1 MQQQDLNNSVK
12 TCVLSPEEMAR
23 RRGYSLDSL
32 PVFSDQANFY
42 VPIERGEEDLSF
54 CPSCGKIISKTL
66 IYDQNTGEVVGYNM
80 CWEKVFEK
88 KPPEPFL
95 SIMIWEYAGTPEDKE
110 REERENVPIFNRKY
124 NYFPVNIPY
133 KKIHTRPNTNIITA
147 IDIIVE
153 KKEIE

>member
-12 TCVLSPEEMAR
+12 TCVLTPEEMAR
-23 RRGYSLDSL
+23 RRGYSLASL

-42 VPIERGEEDLSF
+42 VPIERGEEDISF
-54 CPSCGKIISKTL
+54 CPSRGKIISKTP

-88 KPPEPFL
+88 KLPGPHF

-124 NYFPVNIPY
+124 NYFPVNIL
-133 KKIHTRPNTNIITA
+133 TRKFTLTPIPT
-147 IDIIVE
+147 
-153 KKEIE
+153 